1 MLSAV
6 TNSWAL
12 LLGVAFLMLG
22 NGLQSTVLGV
32 RASMEG
38 FSTEAT
44 GIVMTCYFV
53 GYLIGSFVTPK
64 ALSRVGHIRV
74 FAALASL
81 SSASALLHAVFID
94 PYVWSGMRLIT
105 GFCFAGLYIVAESW
119 LNDSATNKTRGQLL
133 SIYMIVVY
141 GCIAAGQ
148 LMINIADPGSF
159 LPFVLMSVVV
169 SLALI
174 PTTLT
179 VAQVP
184 AFESPRPVSF
194 RRLYKISPLGI
205 VCAFGVG
212 VAQAQ
217 IFGIGSIYGGEL
229 NMSPKDISFFMG
241 AVSIGGVVLQWPI
254 GKASDTF
261 DRRIVLI
268 VVSLLAGIVALSLNL
283 FSGPEANAMFL
294 VSSLLFGALCMP
306 LYSLAIAH
314 TNDRL
319 EASEI
324 VAATSGLIVIGGIG
338 AVIGPII
345 SSLLMGKF
353 GPDAFVYSLS
363 LTLLSIGIFGVYR
376 MTQRSAVPIE
386 DQGDYIGVPVESS
399 TMVVAMTPE
408 GEEWYEE
415 VIAEAEAE
423 AESTNVGSD
432 ETEETSDMLEDGPA
446 FWEEEADTSG
456 QALSDEKED
465 TDSAGEKAGKA
476 TGEDS

>member
-1 MLSAV
+1 MLTAV

-32 RASMEG
+32 RASIEG
-38 FSTEAT
+38 LSTEAT

-53 GYLIGSFVTPK
+53 GYLVGSFVTPK
-64 ALSRVGHIRV
+64 ALSRVGHVRV

-94 PYVWSGMRLIT
+94 PYAWGAMRLIT

-119 LNDSATNKTRGQLL
+119 LNDSATNETRGQLL
-133 SIYMIVVY
+133 SIYMIVLY
-141 GCIAAGQ
+141 GCIALGQ
-148 LMINIADPGSF
+148 LLINISDPGSF
-159 LPFVLMSVVV
+159 TPFVLMSVVV

-174 PTTLT
+174 PTALT
-179 VAQVP
+179 AAQVP
-184 AFESPRPVSF
+184 AFESPSPVSL
-194 RRLYKISPLGI
+194 RRIYKISPLGF

-217 IFGIGSIYGGEL
+217 IFGVGSIYGGEL

-268 VVSLLAGIVALSLNL
+268 IVSILAGITALSMNL
-283 FSGPEANAMFL
+283 FSGSEANALFL
-294 VSSLLFGALCMP
+294 LSALLFGALCMP

-324 VAATSGLIVIGGIG
+324 VAATSALIVIGGVG
-338 AVIGPII
+338 AVIGPIV
-345 SSLLMGKF
+345 SSYLMAQF
-353 GPDAFVYSLS
+353 GPSAYIYCLS
-363 LTLLSIGIFGVYR
+363 FTLLSIGTFGAYR
-376 MTQRSAVPIE
+376 MTRRSSVPIE
-386 DQGDYIGVPVESS
+386 DQGDYIGVPVEAS

-415 VIAEAEAE
+415 VIAEAELEAE
-423 AESTNVGSD
+423 AVEMD
-432 ETEETSDMLEDGPA
+432 A
-446 FWEEEADTSG
+446 
-456 QALSDEKED
+456 
-465 TDSAGEKAGKA
+465 
-476 TGEDS
+476 